1 MCNCLSPRGKKDQT
15 NSTKWRIHSSYGP
28 VSNNYCQE
36 QEGEQRVKHG
46 THHVSNGSG
55 KEEENSRLAWS
66 RFCCRGLP
74 RFQKAPK
81 CSRHAVPMA
90 VFSPINAD
98 VSCLQRFPVM
108 VWKLN
113 DQDIKNMWCTR
124 HHVFQ
129 STLMKSYL
137 LASLMRAMAM
147 RILFRKKMSSRM
159 MMTSMMARI
168 ITKTSQRVWAHWN

>member
-1 MCNCLSPRGKKDQT
+1 MVHFGDYSLLSDLCWFTTSVCNCLSPRGQKDQI

-28 VSNNYCQE
+28 VSDDYCQE

-74 RFQKAPK
+74 RFQKVPK

-90 VFSPINAD
+90 T
-98 VSCLQRFPVM
+98 
-108 VWKLN
+108 
-113 DQDIKNMWCTR
+113 TR
-124 HHVFQ
+124 TISGYF
-129 STLMKSYL
+129 STLKNVL
-137 LASLMRAMAM
+137 VFLASTHPARTVESPSLP
-147 RILFRKKMSSRM
+147 SSQGRS
-159 MMTSMMARI
+159 TLVLHLE
-168 ITKTSQRVWAHWN
+168 QGELDYVG